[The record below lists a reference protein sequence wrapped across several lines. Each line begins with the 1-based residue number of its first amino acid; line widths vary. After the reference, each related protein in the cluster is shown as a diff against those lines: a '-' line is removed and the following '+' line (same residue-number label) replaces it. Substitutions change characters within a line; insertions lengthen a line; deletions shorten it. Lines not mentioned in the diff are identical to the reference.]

1 MASSDKDTTLPQSN
15 TVAGS
20 PVFEGKECDL
30 LLTEYNTLRTEL
42 LQRVSTRDQI
52 VFLSL
57 TVFGTFL
64 GFTAFGSNAIYFVLL
79 YPGVAFFLLNV
90 YISNKSKVKAIGE
103 YLIKIEEY
111 VSRNSTADVGNLFR
125 WQTTYDEQ
133 KYKAEQSQKWPPSAT
148 VIFPLTATAALSYG
162 ALLFFVEP
170 GFNPIVTWVLMIFAV
185 LCSVV
190 SWIVQL
196 QKTPVFRL

>member
-64 GFTAFGSNAIYFVLL
+64 GFTAFGSNAI
-79 YPGVAFFLLNV
+79 
-90 YISNKSKVKAIGE
+90 